1 MPLFYQVFSI
11 TQVILVGDIPA
22 RYFLEK
28 NARLWGRKEQDI
40 YSVVDLTIKRTV
52 MSGTIKRFY
61 CFLDRQIREK
71 SGDSVMN
78 PLTQN
83 INGAGAKNPITTPL
97 LAIA

>member
-1 MPLFYQVFSI
+1 
-11 TQVILVGDIPA
+11 
-22 RYFLEK
+22 
-28 NARLWGRKEQDI
+28 
-40 YSVVDLTIKRTV
+40 
-52 MSGTIKRFY
+52 MSGTIKSFY

-83 INGAGAKNPITTPL
+83 INGAGAENPITTPL